1 MDNESSYWHE
11 YLSICGNEVLQRRK
25 LKLTEEVRQEW
36 IDLLQT
42 VTKLIEVN
50 IEVDFSRDRKD
61 AKFLACAIA
70 ANTDFW

>member
-1 MDNESSYWHE
+1 
-11 YLSICGNEVLQRRK
+11 
-25 LKLTEEVRQEW
+25 VRQEW

-70 ANTDFW
+70 ANTDF